1 MRQHKRTPISAGLTA
16 FDLYTVLCNL
26 HGCKRYTFL
35 ATGSLVIR
43 RGQLTEF
50 GDPPTASS
58 GRTSVNSQ
66 LLLPTKRCNKDYEKD
81 YHEGLEIS

>member
-35 ATGSLVIR
+35 ATGSLMIR

-50 GDPPTASS
+50 GDPPNSFIRENKCQLTALAS
-58 GRTSVNSQ
+58 
-66 LLLPTKRCNKDYEKD
+66 
-81 YHEGLEIS
+81 HEEMQ